1 MWRSIT
7 LYNLITMQENDF
19 PDGEIP
25 QLQIPQKYT

>member
-7 LYNLITMQENDF
+7 WYILMKMQENDF
-19 PDGEIP
+19 PDGEIA